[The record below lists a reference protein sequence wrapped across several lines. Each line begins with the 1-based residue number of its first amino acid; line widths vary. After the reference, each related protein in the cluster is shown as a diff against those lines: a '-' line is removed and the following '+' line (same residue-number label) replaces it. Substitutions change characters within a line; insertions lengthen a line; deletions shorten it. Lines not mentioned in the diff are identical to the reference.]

1 MYIRLVG
8 NLAPKKF
15 NYKDWVNAL
24 IEYSK
29 NVLSR
34 FSTPIIVFKPLPDSQ
49 VRIDWKHEIIISITL
64 DDSYRRPTQSVIE
77 IQSLNL
83 DNHILQKLSKS
94 ICIQSIPSFWN
105 FSGVSLKELDFGEEQ
120 VWSIGNIQE
129 CKIETMKID
138 MSRIRH
144 FEKIDLSQVSS
155 LTFDFRDLYDVNLKR
170 EVLKILYRKDCSHA
184 KIENLDRDRYDSL
197 NCPQLNSF
205 RDTCF
210 NLLKFVLNIDYKND
224 LFDSSVLI
232 DIFDFAGGSNI
243 EYVKKKPLYRPC
255 GN

>member
-34 FSTPIIVFKPLPDSQ
+34 FSTPIIVFKP
-49 VRIDWKHEIIISITL
+49 IDWKHEIIISITL
-64 DDSYRRPTQSVIE
+64 NDSYRRPTQSVIE

-83 DNHILQKLSKS
+83 NNDILQKLSKS

-105 FSGVSLKELDFGEEQ
+105 FSGISLKELDFGEEQ

-184 KIENLDRDRYDSL
+184 KIENLDRDTYDRL
-197 NCPQLNSF
+197 NFPQLNIF

-210 NLLKFVLNIDYKND
+210 NLLKFVLNSIEYKNE
-224 LFDSSVLI
+224 LLDSSILI
-232 DIFDFAGGSNI
+232 DIFDFAEESNT